1 MYDIENLTGQ
11 KTAMIS
17 QAFGTINILK
27 TEQVSRY
34 KVFCYDVKEFIGNF
48 FMVCMPH
55 DFKKKSIDIDRFIH
69 VKGVV
74 GKAGVLF
81 YFSVLPLHSVIRGAV
96 LLDFFS

>member
-17 QAFGTINILK
+17 KAFGTINILK

-48 FMVCMPH
+48 FKVC
-55 DFKKKSIDIDRFIH
+55 
-69 VKGVV
+69 
-74 GKAGVLF
+74 
-81 YFSVLPLHSVIRGAV
+81 
-96 LLDFFS
+96 LLRL

>member
-34 KVFCYDVKEFIGNF
+34 KVFCYDVKELIGSF
-48 FMVCMPH
+48 FKVCMP
-55 DFKKKSIDIDRFIH
+55 R
-69 VKGVV
+69 
-74 GKAGVLF
+74 L
-81 YFSVLPLHSVIRGAV
+81 
-96 LLDFFS
+96 

>member
-34 KVFCYDVKEFIGNF
+34 NVFCYDVEEFTGNF
-48 FMVCMPH
+48 F
-55 DFKKKSIDIDRFIH
+55 K
-69 VKGVV
+69 
-74 GKAGVLF
+74 
-81 YFSVLPLHSVIRGAV
+81 VLPATTLKKIY
-96 LLDFFS
+96 